1 MLNYNSLYYNDLY
14 NYISVYLFNPVFSLN
29 SL

>member
-1 MLNYNSLYYNDLY
+1 MSNFNFLYYKELY